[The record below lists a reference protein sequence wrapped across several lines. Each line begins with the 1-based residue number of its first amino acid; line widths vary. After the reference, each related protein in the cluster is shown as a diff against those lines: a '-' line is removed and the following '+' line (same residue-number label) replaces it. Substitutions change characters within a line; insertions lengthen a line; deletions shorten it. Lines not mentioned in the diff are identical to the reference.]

1 MNQLLETVQQRNASW
16 VYLAIGPAH
25 SAEQQYPPFFRG
37 LPGSKLCFLIDPRL
51 EEAPLCYAN
60 PDPTATFIEIREYFD
75 YNESTL
81 HGLCAHALSTGTK
94 LIVQAFTGEDIRY
107 KYPIQRFGPR
117 LLDHVL
123 FDFTYSEGGCF
134 VDFSK
139 VRLLLKPDGTFL
151 QPLYSPMATFK
162 HHKDI
167 LLKELEARYLL
178 IYYYVNKLYEVQKG
192 RKEARDWYAPE
203 VILSKIGV
211 LCIAY
216 SVPHTTDTDSL
227 LSLQISVFEDLCHI
241 VGDGTSLS
249 DIITLIDAPENAY
262 IDAFRLIRSIIK
274 EENNA
279 PQ

>member
-1 MNQLLETVQQRNASW
+1 MNQILETVKQRCATW

-37 LPGSKLCFLIDPRL
+37 LPGTKLCFLIDPRL
-51 EEAPLCYAN
+51 EEKPLCYEI
-60 PDPTATFIEIREYFD
+60 PDPMAAFIEIREYFD
-75 YNESTL
+75 YNEPAL

-107 KYPIQRFGPR
+107 KYPLQRFGPR

-151 QPLYSPMATFK
+151 QPLYSPLAIFQ
-162 HHKDI
+162 HHKEV
-167 LLKELEARYLL
+167 LLKELEARYTL
-178 IYYYVNKLYEVQKG
+178 IYHYILNLYQVQTG
-192 RKEARDWYAPE
+192 QKEPRDWYSPE
-203 VILSKIGV
+203 VILPKLASICV
-211 LCIAY
+211 AY
-216 SVPHTTDTDSL
+216 NVRQTTDTDHLLLLLTEAFADLSHVAGDAASL
-227 LSLQISVFEDLCHI
+227 
-241 VGDGTSLS
+241 T
-249 DIITLIDAPENAY
+249 DIISLINTPGNAY
-262 IDAFRLIRSIIK
+262 IDAFRLLRSILK
-274 EENNA
+274 EENRA